1 VLKAVLRKRPL
12 QQAAGCCPF
21 LEALMLQKFQQ
32 LPLRWRI
39 LLGTQLFVTAG
50 IMVHRVHLLEQ
61 QKVKRAELER
71 LRNAAA
77 EN

>member
-1 VLKAVLRKRPL
+1 
-12 QQAAGCCPF
+12 
-21 LEALMLQKFQQ
+21 MLQKFQQ

-77 EN
+77 EKECIF

>member
-1 VLKAVLRKRPL
+1 MLKSSLENAPL
-12 QQAAGCCPF
+12 TPYSS
-21 LEALMLQKFQQ
+21 LLSHPEARILAKFQR
-32 LPLRWRI
+32 LRLRWRI

-77 EN
+77 EK